1 VVLRRSPHGDYDF
14 VAIRPA
20 GQDRLQLP
28 KGTIDRGETP
38 QDAAIREVREETGIH
53 GRIMHDLGDISYFFR
68 VRGRPFHKRVD
79 FYLMSYLGGN
89 TSDHDHEVDEA
100 VWIPG
105 RDVARLTFK
114 SERETVE
121 RALRLVQ
128 MGTVQ
133 LPDGERP

>member
-1 VVLRRSPHGDYDF
+1 
-14 VAIRPA
+14 
-20 GQDRLQLP
+20 
-28 KGTIDRGETP
+28 
-38 QDAAIREVREETGIH
+38 
-53 GRIMHDLGDISYFFR
+53 
-68 VRGRPFHKRVD
+68 
-79 FYLMSYLGGN
+79 MSYLGGN